1 MRGLFVWGV
10 GNRAAVEGVFIKA
23 GCVELGRE
31 TGEWAQMVF
40 LIPLLPTPAALRDFV
55 ETSPARQYATV
66 AAKFPHRD
74 PAAVSWGFTIP
85 PCTVRGLR
93 NMEIQ
98 G

>member
-1 MRGLFVWGV
+1 
-10 GNRAAVEGVFIKA
+10 VEGVFIKA
-23 GCVELGRE
+23 GSVELGRE

-66 AAKFPHRD
+66 VAKFPHRD

>member
-1 MRGLFVWGV
+1 MGGGESRGCGRGLYKSGECGV
-10 GNRAAVEGVFIKA
+10 GPGDWRVGPD
-23 GCVELGRE
+23 
-31 TGEWAQMVF
+31 VF

-66 AAKFPHRD
+66 VAKFPHRD